1 MPQVRKVELVP
12 GGSDKPVTAANRQEY
27 VDLVTKWHLDTSIAE
42 PFGHFRSGFYSVASG
57 YALRLFSHEELE
69 LLVCGLPHLNFQALQ
84 EAAQVC
90 TCVLYYFRCT
100 LRHLSTR
107 CDRDNITVP
116 VEVFVRASRTRW
128 LYGCMHHDMSHHG
141 LSHMYCA
148 GPPPG
153 HNDVTCA
160 AVRGRLQCAASHDCS
175 ILASDPRAEP
185 RGTQAVS
192 VLRYRL

>member
-1 MPQVRKVELVP
+1 MLQVQKVELVA

-27 VDLVTKWHLDTSIAE
+27 VDLVTKWHLDASIAE

-90 TCVLYYFRCT
+90 TCVLYYLGCT
-100 LRHLSTR
+100 LRHLLTR
-107 CDRDNITVP
+107 CDRDNRTVP
-116 VEVFVRASRTRW
+116 VEVFVRAPRTRHESSW
-128 LYGCMHHDMSHHG
+128 HESSWHESYVG
-141 LSHMYCA
+141 A
-148 GPPPG
+148 PPG
-153 HNDVTCA
+153 PDDVTCA
-160 AVRGRLQCAASHDCS
+160 AVRGRVQCAASHDCS
-175 ILASDPRAEP
+175 ILASDPWAEP
-185 RGTQAVS
+185 RGAQAVP